1 MYGVTIGNRKSG
13 KRLIIP
19 HDIVIDEL
27 REMAAKQEIEFEDMA
42 IAMAVYI
49 YGFGSF
55 KGF

>member
-19 HDIVIDEL
+19 HGIAIDEL
-27 REMAAKQEIEFEDMA
+27 RKMAAKQEIEFEDRA
-42 IAMAVYI
+42 IAMAMYI